1 MISHTTVLK
10 RLWEKCK
17 NCFDDALYFDVTY
30 NMYSA
35 RTHKH
40 SNIPLQENM
49 ELRFEYEQARKE
61 NPRLKVSK

>member
-1 MISHTTVLK
+1 MMHFILMWH
-10 RLWEKCK
+10 
-17 NCFDDALYFDVTY
+17 
-30 NMYSA
+30 NMYPA